1 MCCKGFLKIMMFI
14 FNGVIF
20 LAGVAILG
28 VGVWVVVDEDSLFSL
43 VENVEGLPEEVFQL
57 VYVGYVLIGVGAVLL
72 IIGFLGCCGAIKES
86 KCMLLTFFSI
96 VLIIFIIEVAG
107 GVVLFVFKDTVDE
120 LFNSI
125 EDKVRK
131 DIQSNYGK
139 DDDMTSLWNA
149 TMEQFHCCG
158 YKNYTDF
165 QGSPFNTLNGGDIY
179 PAQCCMQSRST
190 CNSNTAHQESVEG
203 CFDKLVRTLEDNS
216 LIIAGVA
223 MGIAALEIA
232 AMVVSM
238 VLYCGIDKKSK

>member
-1 MCCKGFLKIMMFI
+1 MCCKSFLKVMMFI
-14 FNGVIF
+14 FNGIIF
-20 LAGVAILG
+20 LAGILILG
-28 VGVWVVVDEDSLFSL
+28 LGVWVAVDSDSLL
-43 VENVEGLPEEVFQL
+43 RLLERVKDMPAEVFQL
-57 VYVGYVLIGVGAVLL
+57 DYVGYVLIGLGAVLL
-72 IIGFLGCCGAIKES
+72 IIGFLGCCGAITEN

-107 GVVLFVFKDTVDE
+107 GVVLLVFRDVVDE

-139 DDDMTSLWNA
+139 DGDMTSLWNA

-165 QGSPFNTLNGGDIY
+165 QGSPFNTLHGGDIY
-179 PAQCCMQSRST
+179 PST
-190 CNSNTAHQESVEG
+190 CCLPGLLRCTIYEAHYSSIQG
-203 CFDKLVRTLEDNS
+203 CFIKLVQVLEDNS

-238 VLYCGIDKKSK
+238 VIYCNVVKKPK